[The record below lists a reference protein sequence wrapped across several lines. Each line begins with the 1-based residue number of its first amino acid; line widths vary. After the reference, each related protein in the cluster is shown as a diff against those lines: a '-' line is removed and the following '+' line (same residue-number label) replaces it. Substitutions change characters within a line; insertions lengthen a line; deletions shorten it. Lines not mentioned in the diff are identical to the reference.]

1 MNYIKM
7 INRRWG
13 GWQFNRI
20 TKSFPLH
27 WAMVDIFRD
36 KNYFLMIIIFV
47 VCFVIIVSS
56 RLTWLSS
63 VLRVTDVLVFRNYL
77 EMKKSVFLIL
87 TFMFIIFMIF
97 TSDKKSKIFYGKKHK
112 SKELKTIFLWNSF
125 FEDKTFGLRYN

>member
-1 MNYIKM
+1 
-7 INRRWG
+7 
-13 GWQFNRI
+13 
-20 TKSFPLH
+20 
-27 WAMVDIFRD
+27 
-36 KNYFLMIIIFV
+36 MIIIFV
-47 VCFVIIVSS
+47 VCVVIIVSS

-97 TSDKKSKIFYGKKHK
+97 TSDKKSKIFFGKKHK